1 VTARPRFRVIL
12 HKYGWD
18 AQTYEMFATREEAE
32 ALLATLPK
40 LLRGHVV
47 TCGYGDGRPWT
58 YDVRAF
64 ARMREAKGNK
74 ANETGYKRFKKLVEI
89 AELQVVHGTL
99 DIEEALAWYG
109 AQCE

>member
-1 VTARPRFRVIL
+1 VQL
-12 HKYGWD
+12 
-18 AQTYEMFATREEAE
+18 YETTWNAWAEFTTREEAE
-32 ALLATLPK
+32 ALMATLPK
-40 LLRGHVV
+40 LLKAEIT
-47 TCGYGDGRPWT
+47 TCVRWDRDGRPKT
-58 YDVRAF
+58 YDVCIRT
-64 ARMREAKGNK
+64 RMREAKGNK